1 MSRRGW
7 VLSGVALISFMCG
20 AGVGV
25 VTSSESF
32 AERGTRDPYARLDT
46 FAQVLSVVEG
56 HYVEEVDRESM
67 IDGAI
72 HGMIRAL
79 DPHSSFMS
87 RAERAEFEGRTSG
100 QFVGIG
106 VEIGLRDGALRVIT
120 AFYDGPAHR
129 AGIRSGD
136 VILAVDGQDVST
148 MSVDALF
155 ESLRGEAGS
164 QVRLTV
170 RHPEKLSIE
179 NYVVER
185 AMVRRDIVRGQLLDD
200 DMGYVAIQSFGNGTS
215 EKVREIVDRLSGL
228 VPGGLGG
235 LVLDLRKNPGG
246 FLNEGVSVANLFVCK
261 GNLVSTRGRG
271 GVPIRSYEAS
281 GAKCRYE
288 MPLAVLVDE
297 GTASAAEIVAGAL
310 QDHRRAIVVGQ
321 TTFGKASIQN
331 MYTLS
336 DGSTLKLT
344 IGRYYT
350 PSGRSIQARG
360 IVPDV
365 EVEDLILQTRRRAA
379 ASREKDL
386 PRALD
391 AGVAEKAPAAASPEA
406 PGRMAAGQVLS
417 SDPGYE
423 TGEPLPS
430 VDDLQLFTAIQI
442 LKSRALYPAH
452 GE

>member
-1 MSRRGW
+1 M
-7 VLSGVALISFMCG
+7 
-20 AGVGV
+20 
-25 VTSSESF
+25 TSSESF
-32 AERGTRDPYARLDT
+32 AERGTREPYARLDT

-288 MPLAVLVDE
+288 MPLAVSADE
-297 GTASAAEIVAGAL
+297 GTASA
-310 QDHRRAIVVGQ
+310 AIVVGQ